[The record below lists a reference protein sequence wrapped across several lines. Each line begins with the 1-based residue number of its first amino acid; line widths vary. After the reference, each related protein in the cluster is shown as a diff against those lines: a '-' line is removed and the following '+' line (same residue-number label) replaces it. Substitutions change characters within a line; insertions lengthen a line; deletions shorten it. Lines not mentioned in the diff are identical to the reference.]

1 MNKLYIEG
9 NYLIIE
15 DTRTGTVVSNFIALS
30 STYSLVVEP
39 DGYIINTVG
48 RDGIVILTA
57 DIGTWFDEAGVVPFT
72 EATLITFLRLNTGF

>member
-15 DTRTGTVVSNFIALS
+15 DTRAGTVVSNFVIKQS
-30 STYSLVVEP
+30 SYSLVADP
-39 DGYIINTVG
+39 AGYSIDTFG
-48 RDGIVILTA
+48 RDSIIILTA